1 MGYSENEDGH
11 SSNQNV
17 DYVTVKL
24 GVYLCFI
31 NIVIYGAYMGYRPNQ
46 NDYSHLWTGRSLRV
60 MS

>member
-46 NDYSHLWTGRSLRV
+46 NDYSHL
-60 MS
+60 